1 MGPELTTDRHPPITS
16 QTHYQ
21 LRHATYLMNMMDNSQ
36 GSGGKKLKSLREKK
50 LFLH

>member
-1 MGPELTTDRHPPITS
+1 
-16 QTHYQ
+16 
-21 LRHATYLMNMMDNSQ
+21 MNMMDNSQ